1 MTTPQATDGVP
12 RSAQAAVHGHR
23 LERVRG
29 ARRMVPA
36 DLAVERADQQ
46 AVGAQ
51 QTDQQILHRTLAVE
65 CSERRRGRC
74 NRSRHVSRSV
84 ASWAYDAP
92 AAAGRARTTS
102 TAGPGSEE
110 IRARVRCR
118 RRRFTLLRVTA
129 LPTALLTTNP
139 AWGPACSTGGT
150 ASVGSMSRCRT
161 TVRVPA
167 RRPRR
172 VALENKLD
180 EVSRWWRSS
189 TGSARP
195 RSDRELAATLATA
208 RGQDGA
214 AGAGT
219 HPQAKAMGLVPTA
232 VVRLERALAH
242 GFVSGVCDGVR
253 GLGVK
258 GCVGW
263 HRPSA
268 ESTLDLREGAGP
280 RSEPRPGRRES
291 RGHAA
296 PVDTGS
302 TSPRYAVPPT
312 PVKPGG
318 RRHRCGQPLDREATD
333 LLAFCRP
340 RDSPRSTLPA
350 QPHLVAFLCVTL
362 AKRL

>member
-74 NRSRHVSRSV
+74 NRSRLVSRSV

-139 AWGPACSTGGT
+139 ACGPACSTGGT
-150 ASVGSMSRCRT
+150 ASAGSMSRCRT

-172 VALENKLD
+172 VALENEFD

-219 HPQAKAMGLVPTA
+219 HPQAKAMGLVPAA

-253 GLGVK
+253 GLGSK
-258 GCVGW
+258 GV
-263 HRPSA
+263 SA
-268 ESTLDLREGAGP
+268 GTAHP
-280 RSEPRPGRRES
+280 RR
-291 RGHAA
+291 ALW
-296 PVDTGS
+296 
-302 TSPRYAVPPT
+302 SPR
-312 PVKPGG
+312 GG
-318 RRHRCGQPLDREATD
+318 RPAIGAATWPSGEPWTRGTGRHRFDLPTVRGAANAGQTRRASAPLWTTA
-333 LLAFCRP
+333 
-340 RDSPRSTLPA
+340 
-350 QPHLVAFLCVTL
+350 
-362 AKRL
+362 